1 MTDLFMEPLHVVQ
14 EWNSPAFSKAGIEV
28 QVLRG
33 DMFHPWIQGNKWY
46 KLRHFASLAEKENAP
61 GFISVGGPW
70 SNHLQAIGAFAA
82 EKRLE
87 AVFVIRGEE
96 SEWHNYPS
104 VLQLRKTGARLFG
117 ISRSKFRLITS
128 GEVSIRDVLPD
139 PVSLEN
145 YTEIPLGASAPE
157 TVKHTARW
165 AEFLCSRYDFSD
177 LILPVASGGTLA
189 GMLAGLPE
197 AISVHGIDVLNSK
210 GGLVK
215 TTQDLLRKAGMEA
228 RAKLHWHGN
237 YHFGSYAQNSPH
249 LSSFMKALHQDH
261 NIPSEH
267 VYSGKAFFAVS
278 DLADKGQFLHRK
290 KLLVIHTGG
299 LFQWQ

>member
-1 MTDLFMEPLHVVQ
+1 MTDLLNNPEHEVQ
-14 EWNSPAFSKAGIEV
+14 DWKSPGFKRAGIEV

-33 DMFHPWIQGNKWY
+33 DLFHPWIQGNKWY
-46 KLRHFASLAEKENAP
+46 KLRHFASLAEKENSR

-82 EKRLE
+82 EKNLKT
-87 AVFVIRGEE
+87 VFVIRGEE
-96 SEWHNYPS
+96 SEWKDYPS

-117 ISRSKFRLITS
+117 ISRSHFRMITS
-128 GEVSIRDVLPD
+128 GKATIRDFLPD
-139 PVSLEN
+139 KESFKN
-145 YTEIPLGASAPE
+145 YTEVPLGASCPE
-157 TVKHTARW
+157 TVEHTAKW
-165 AEFLCSRYDFSD
+165 AEHLIRHFDFTD

-197 AISVHGIDVLNSK
+197 QISVHGIDVLSSK

-215 TTQDLLRKAGMEA
+215 TTEELLRKAGMRA
-228 RAKLHWHGN
+228 RATLHWHDR
-237 YHFGSYAQNSPH
+237 YHFGSYAQNSPE
-249 LSSFMKALHQDH
+249 LISFMKELHKDY

-278 DLADKGQFLHRK
+278 DLADKGQFLKSK
-290 KLLVIHTGG
+290 KLLVLHTGG

>member
-1 MTDLFMEPLHVVQ
+1 MTDLFTEPLHVVQ
-14 EWNSPAFSKAGIEV
+14 DWDSPGFRRAGIKV

-33 DMFHPWIQGNKWY
+33 DLFHPWIQGNKWY
-46 KLRHFASLAEKENAP
+46 KLRHFAALAEKENSR
-61 GFISVGGPW
+61 GFISLGGPW

-82 EKRLE
+82 EKNLQT
-87 AVFVIRGEE
+87 VFMIRGEE
-96 SEWHNYPS
+96 SEWKDYPS
-104 VLQLRKTGARLFG
+104 VLQLRKTGAKLFG

-128 GEVSIRDVLPD
+128 GEVSIRDFLPD
-139 PVSLEN
+139 KDSFEN
-145 YTEIPLGASAPE
+145 YIEVPLGASCPE
-157 TVKHTARW
+157 TVAHTAQW
-165 AEFLCSRYDFSD
+165 AESLSSRFDFTD

-197 AISVHGIDVLNSK
+197 QISVHGVDVLSSK
-210 GGLVK
+210 GSLVK
-215 TTQDLLRKAGMEA
+215 TTQELLRKAGMEA
-228 RAKLHWHGN
+228 RAKLHWHGGC
-237 YHFGSYAQNSPH
+237 HFGSYAQNSPH

-278 DLADKGQFLHRK
+278 DLADKGQFFKRK